1 MTTATAG
8 DKALSPEEQA
18 SLRYAMLSVYYH
30 SLGSQLATRGAPVIA
45 VPPEVRPL
53 SLEQALDRL
62 KRHPEYLWEA
72 YWRIVRSVPVES
84 WQKRRLECRYPRAL
98 LELRGRKEIERL
110 DEHRR
115 SSRDGAHLFIAA
127 LLACAANRWPE
138 AKRLARGL
146 KKEAGGESVEARFT
160 QGAELVLGRQAHEF
174 LTWLIHE
181 DRRERTVDELGKL
194 QAEVGLNL
202 YDFVEDFTDAV
213 AFADFSQGVNGA
225 SMRALNSSCV
235 VRQDTNT
242 LTTTATVTALV
253 NTKFELLARAIDPLC
268 WPRCSDVI
276 KKTGYVEGPFDL
288 TPKAYRTK
296 PGQGF
301 KRRRYLL
308 EDVEVYWG
316 DEQIQT
322 GTFNNVLRIDK
333 FDVRDDDETISL
345 DFKLCRSIDSR
356 ILWDSR
362 AGGILIDDGFIRA
375 RPLGEDRWRVTSRK
389 ILKFS
394 DRTPYSNPP
403 GWRDFGQML
412 NYLAPAA
419 VTWWLE
425 TELHTAECMG
435 ARDAA
440 KKFPTRVKGMEGEAD
455 GR

>member
-8 DKALSPEEQA
+8 NKALSPEEQA
-18 SLRYAMLSVYYH
+18 ALRYAMLSVYYR
-30 SLGSQLATRGAPVIA
+30 SLGSQLETRGAPVIT
-45 VPPEVRPL
+45 VPPDVRPL
-53 SLEQALDRL
+53 SLEQALERL
-62 KRHPEYLWEA
+62 KQHPEYLWEA
-72 YWRIVRSVPVES
+72 YWRIVRSVPVEG
-84 WQKRRLECRYPRAL
+84 WKRRELGCRYPRAL
-98 LELRGRKEIERL
+98 SELLGREEIERL

-115 SSRDGAHLFIAA
+115 SARDGAQLFIAA
-127 LLACAANRWPE
+127 LLACAAKRWPE
-138 AKRLARGL
+138 AETLTGRLEDQAD
-146 KKEAGGESVEARFT
+146 GESVEAQFT
-160 QGAELVLGRQAHEF
+160 QNTELVLGRQAHDF
-174 LTWLIHE
+174 LWWLIHE
-181 DRRERTVDELGKL
+181 DRRERTVDELARL

-213 AFADFSQGVNGA
+213 AFADFSRGVNGA
-225 SMRALNSSCV
+225 PMRALNSSCV

-253 NTKFELLARAIDPLC
+253 NTNFELLARAIDPLC

-276 KKTGYVEGPFDL
+276 KRTDYVEGPFDL
-288 TPKAYRTK
+288 SPKAYETK

-301 KRRRYLL
+301 ETSRYLF

-322 GTFNNVLRIDK
+322 GRFRNVLRIDK
-333 FDVRDDDETISL
+333 FVVKPEKGTISL

-403 GWRDFGQML
+403 GWRDFGEML

-440 KKFPTRVKGMEGEAD
+440 KKFPTRVRDIEGEAD
-455 GR
+455 GQ

>member
-8 DKALSPEEQA
+8 NKALSPEEQA
-18 SLRYAMLSVYYH
+18 ALRYAMLSVYYR
-30 SLGSQLATRGAPVIA
+30 SLGSQLETRGAPVIT
-45 VPPEVRPL
+45 VPPDVRPL
-53 SLEQALDRL
+53 SLEQALERL
-62 KRHPEYLWEA
+62 KPYPAYLWEA

-84 WQKRRLECRYPRAL
+84 WKRRGLESRYPGAL
-98 LELRGRKEIERL
+98 LELLGRKEVERL

-115 SSRDGAHLFIAA
+115 SARDGAYLFIAA

-138 AKRLARGL
+138 AKALADRL
-146 KKEAGGESVEARFT
+146 EDQAGGESVEAQFT
-160 QGAELVLGRQAHEF
+160 QNTELVLGRQAHDF
-174 LTWLIHE
+174 LGWLIHE
-181 DRRERTVDELGKL
+181 DRRERTSNELARL
-194 QAEVGLNL
+194 QEEVGLNL

-213 AFADFSQGVNGA
+213 AFADFSRGANGA
-225 SMRALNSSCV
+225 PMRALNSSCV

-253 NTKFELLARAIDPLC
+253 NTEFELLARAIDPLC
-268 WPRCSDVI
+268 WPCCSDVI
-276 KKTGYVEGPFDL
+276 EETRYVKGPFDL
-288 TPKAYRTK
+288 SPKAYRTR

-301 KRRRYLL
+301 KGSRYLF
-308 EDVEVYWG
+308 EKVEVYWG

-322 GTFNNVLRIDK
+322 GAFENVLLIDK
-333 FDVRDDDETISL
+333 FAVSAEKGTISL

-356 ILWDSR
+356 ILWDYR

-375 RPLGEDRWRVTSRK
+375 RPLGKGRWRVTSRK

-403 GWRDFGQML
+403 GWRDFGQLL

-435 ARDAA
+435 RDDASKA
-440 KKFPTRVKGMEGEAD
+440 LPTRVKSRKGEAN

>member
-8 DKALSPEEQA
+8 DQALSPEEQA
-18 SLRYAMLSVYYH
+18 SLRYAMLSVYYR
-30 SLGSQLATRGAPVIA
+30 SLGSQLETRGAPVIT

-53 SLEQALDRL
+53 SLEQALERL
-62 KRHPEYLWEA
+62 NPYPAYLWEA

-84 WQKRRLECRYPRAL
+84 WITRRLECRYPRAL
-98 LELRGRKEIERL
+98 LELRGREEIERL

-115 SSRDGAHLFIAA
+115 SARDGADLFIAA
-127 LLACAANRWPE
+127 LLACAAERWPDAVE
-138 AKRLARGL
+138 LAGRL
-146 KKEAGGESVEARFT
+146 EDQAGGESADAQFT
-160 QGAELVLGRQAHEF
+160 ENTELILGRQAHDF
-174 LTWLIHE
+174 LTWLIDE
-181 DRRERTVDELGKL
+181 NRRDRTSDELRKL

-225 SMRALNSSCV
+225 PMRALNSSCV
-235 VRQDTNT
+235 VRQNSST

-253 NTKFELLARAIDPLC
+253 NTEFELLARAIDPLC
-268 WPRCSDVI
+268 WPCCSDVI
-276 KKTGYVEGPFDL
+276 QETGYVGGPFDL
-288 TPKAYRTK
+288 SPKAYETE
-296 PGQGF
+296 PGEGF
-301 KRRRYLL
+301 EPPRYLF
-308 EDVEVYWG
+308 ENVEVYWG

-322 GTFNNVLRIDK
+322 GTFRNVLRIDK
-333 FDVRDDDETISL
+333 FDVRADDGTISL

-375 RPLGEDRWRVTSRK
+375 RPLGRDRWRVTSRK

-435 ARDAA
+435 RDEAA
-440 KKFPTRVKGMEGEAD
+440 QMFPTRVKDMEGEAD